1 MKDIMRTESSNQSMQ
16 PIGFD
21 RASFMDLL
29 KRVENFGR
37 RKMRIIKYSKSEEAL
52 NIATHILGFILSLIF
67 FLPVVV
73 RAYRGQDVIG
83 FLAWLVYFIAIAV
96 MFLSS
101 SLYHAMTRPMARTIF
116 RAIDHGVIYLTIA
129 GSYTPII
136 LIGLRSAFSIVIFV
150 LIWILALI
158 GIAMNIIAFTTAKE
172 DKIGKASMAIYMAMG
187 WISLLLIYQ
196 IYRNIGLSYILFLV
210 LGGLCYTLGAVFYSI
225 RKIPYNHAIW
235 HIFILVAA
243 FVMFY
248 GNYKF
253 LG

>member
-1 MKDIMRTESSNQSMQ
+1 
-16 PIGFD
+16 
-21 RASFMDLL
+21 
-29 KRVENFGR
+29 
-37 RKMRIIKYSKSEEAL
+37 MRIITYSKSEEAL
-52 NIATHILGFILSLIF
+52 NIATHILGFILSLVF
-67 FLPVVV
+67 FLPVVLE
-73 RAYRGQDVIG
+73 AYRGKDMIG
-83 FLAWLVYFIAIAV
+83 FLAWLIYFIAIAI

-101 SLYHAMTRPMARTIF
+101 SLYHSMKNPLARTVF

-136 LIGLRSAFSIVIFV
+136 LIGLRSTFAIVIFV
-150 LIWILALI
+150 LIWILALS
-158 GIAMNIIAFTTAKE
+158 GIVMNIIAFVTGKE
-172 DKIGKASMAIYMAMG
+172 DKINRVSMIIYMAMG

-196 IYRNIGLSYILFLV
+196 IYKYIGMSYIIFLL
-210 LGGLCYTLGAVFYSI
+210 LGGLFYTIGAVFYSI
-225 RKIPYNHAIW
+225 KKIPYNHAIW

>member
-1 MKDIMRTESSNQSMQ
+1 
-16 PIGFD
+16 
-21 RASFMDLL
+21 
-29 KRVENFGR
+29 
-37 RKMRIIKYSKSEEAL
+37 MRIIKYSKSEEAL

-67 FLPVVV
+67 FLPVVIQT
-73 RAYRGQDVIG
+73 YKGKDTIG
-83 FLAWLVYFIAIAV
+83 FLAWLIYFIAIAI

-101 SLYHAMTRPMARTIF
+101 SLYHSMKNPLARTVF

-136 LIGLRSAFSIVIFV
+136 LIGLRSTFAIVIFV
-150 LIWILALI
+150 LIWILALS
-158 GIAMNIIAFTTAKE
+158 GIVMNIIAFVTGKE
-172 DKIGKASMAIYMAMG
+172 DKINRASMIIYMAMG

-196 IYRNIGLSYILFLV
+196 IYKYIGMSYIIFLL
-210 LGGLCYTLGAVFYSI
+210 LGGLFYTIGAVFYSI
-225 RKIPYNHAIW
+225 KKIPYNHAIW

>member
-1 MKDIMRTESSNQSMQ
+1 
-16 PIGFD
+16 
-21 RASFMDLL
+21 
-29 KRVENFGR
+29 
-37 RKMRIIKYSKSEEAL
+37 MRIIKYSKSEEAL

-73 RAYRGQDVIG
+73 EAYKGRDTLG
-83 FLAWLVYFIAIAV
+83 FLAWLIYFIAIAI

-101 SLYHAMTRPMARTIF
+101 SLYHSMTNPIARTVF

-136 LIGLRSAFSIVIFV
+136 LIGLRSTFAIVIFV

-158 GIAMNIIAFTTAKE
+158 GIVMNIIAFTTGKE
-172 DKIGKASMAIYMAMG
+172 DKINRASMIIYMAMG
-187 WISLLLIYQ
+187 WISILLIYQ
-196 IYRNIGLSYILFLV
+196 IYKYIGMSYILFLL
-210 LGGLCYTLGAVFYSI
+210 LGGLCYTIGAVFYSI
-225 RKIPYNHAIW
+225 KKIPYNHAIW

>member
-1 MKDIMRTESSNQSMQ
+1 
-16 PIGFD
+16 
-21 RASFMDLL
+21 
-29 KRVENFGR
+29 
-37 RKMRIIKYSKSEEAL
+37 MRIIKYSKSEEAL

-67 FLPVVV
+67 FLPVVLE
-73 RAYRGQDVIG
+73 AYRGKDTIG
-83 FLAWLVYFIAIAV
+83 FLAWLIYFIAIAI

-101 SLYHAMTRPMARTIF
+101 SLYHSMKNPLARTVF

-136 LIGLRSAFSIVIFV
+136 LIGLRSTFAIVIFV
-150 LIWILALI
+150 LIWILALS
-158 GIAMNIIAFTTAKE
+158 GIVMNIIAFTTGKE
-172 DKIGKASMAIYMAMG
+172 DKINRASMIIYMAMG

-196 IYRNIGLSYILFLV
+196 IYKYIGMSYIIFLL
-210 LGGLCYTLGAVFYSI
+210 LGGLFYTIGAVFYSI
-225 RKIPYNHAIW
+225 KKIPYNHAIW

>member
-1 MKDIMRTESSNQSMQ
+1 
-16 PIGFD
+16 
-21 RASFMDLL
+21 
-29 KRVENFGR
+29 
-37 RKMRIIKYSKSEEAL
+37 MRIIKYSKSEEAL

-67 FLPVVV
+67 FLPVVLE
-73 RAYRGQDVIG
+73 AYRGKDMIG
-83 FLAWLVYFIAIAV
+83 FLAWLIYFIAIAI

-101 SLYHAMTRPMARTIF
+101 SLYHSMKNPLARTVF

-136 LIGLRSAFSIVIFV
+136 LIGLRSTFAIVIFV
-150 LIWILALI
+150 LIWILALT
-158 GIAMNIIAFTTAKE
+158 GIVMNIIAFTTGKE
-172 DKIGKASMAIYMAMG
+172 DKINRAAMIIYMAMG
-187 WISLLLIYQ
+187 WISILLIYQ
-196 IYRNIGLSYILFLV
+196 IYKYIGMSYIIFLL
-210 LGGLCYTLGAVFYSI
+210 LGGLFYTIGAVFYSI
-225 RKIPYNHAIW
+225 KKIPYNHAIW

>member
-1 MKDIMRTESSNQSMQ
+1 
-16 PIGFD
+16 
-21 RASFMDLL
+21 
-29 KRVENFGR
+29 
-37 RKMRIIKYSKSEEAL
+37 MRIIKYSKSEETL

-67 FLPVVV
+67 FLPVVLE
-73 RAYRGQDVIG
+73 AYKGKDTIG
-83 FLAWLVYFIAIAV
+83 FLAWLIYFIAIAI

-101 SLYHAMTRPMARTIF
+101 SLYHSMKNPLARTVF

-136 LIGLRSAFSIVIFV
+136 LIGLRSTFAIVIFV
-150 LIWILALI
+150 LIWILALS
-158 GIAMNIIAFTTAKE
+158 GIVMNIIAFTTGKE
-172 DKIGKASMAIYMAMG
+172 DKINRASMIIYMAMG

-196 IYRNIGLSYILFLV
+196 IYKYIGMSYIIFLL
-210 LGGLCYTLGAVFYSI
+210 LGGLFYTIGAIFYSI
-225 RKIPYNHAIW
+225 KKIPYNHAIW

>member
-1 MKDIMRTESSNQSMQ
+1 
-16 PIGFD
+16 
-21 RASFMDLL
+21 
-29 KRVENFGR
+29 
-37 RKMRIIKYSKSEEAL
+37 MRIIKYSKSEEAL

-67 FLPVVV
+67 FLPVVLE
-73 RAYRGQDVIG
+73 AYRGKDMIG
-83 FLAWLVYFIAIAV
+83 FMAWLIYFIAIAI

-101 SLYHAMTRPMARTIF
+101 SLYHSMKNPLARTVF

-136 LIGLRSAFSIVIFV
+136 LIGLRSTFAIVIFV
-150 LIWILALI
+150 LIWILALT
-158 GIAMNIIAFTTAKE
+158 GIVMNIIAFTTGKE
-172 DKIGKASMAIYMAMG
+172 DKINRASMTIYMAMG

-196 IYRNIGLSYILFLV
+196 IYKYIGMSYIIFLL
-210 LGGLCYTLGAVFYSI
+210 LGGLFYTIVSIFYSI
-225 RKIPYNHAIW
+225 KKIPYNHDIW

>member
-1 MKDIMRTESSNQSMQ
+1 
-16 PIGFD
+16 
-21 RASFMDLL
+21 
-29 KRVENFGR
+29 
-37 RKMRIIKYSKSEEAL
+37 MRIIKYSKSEEAL

-67 FLPVVV
+67 FLPVVLE
-73 RAYRGQDVIG
+73 AYRGKDMIG
-83 FLAWLVYFIAIAV
+83 FLAWLIYFIAIAI

-101 SLYHAMTRPMARTIF
+101 SLYHSMKNPLARTVF

-136 LIGLRSAFSIVIFV
+136 LIGLRSTFAIVIFV
-150 LIWILALI
+150 LIWILALS
-158 GIAMNIIAFTTAKE
+158 GIVMNIIAFVTGKE
-172 DKIGKASMAIYMAMG
+172 DKINRAAMIIYMAMG
-187 WISLLLIYQ
+187 WISILLIYQ
-196 IYRNIGLSYILFLV
+196 IYKYIGMSYIIFLL
-210 LGGLCYTLGAVFYSI
+210 LGGLFYTIGAVFYSI
-225 RKIPYNHAIW
+225 KKIPYNHAIW

>member
-1 MKDIMRTESSNQSMQ
+1 
-16 PIGFD
+16 
-21 RASFMDLL
+21 
-29 KRVENFGR
+29 
-37 RKMRIIKYSKSEEAL
+37 MRIIKYSKSEEAL

-67 FLPVVV
+67 FLPVVLE
-73 RAYRGQDVIG
+73 AYRGKDTIG
-83 FLAWLVYFIAIAV
+83 FLAWLIYFIAIAI

-101 SLYHAMTRPMARTIF
+101 SLYHSMKNPLARLIF

-136 LIGLRSAFSIVIFV
+136 LIGLRSTFAIVIFV
-150 LIWILALI
+150 LIWILALS
-158 GIAMNIIAFTTAKE
+158 GIVMNIIAFVTGKE
-172 DKIGKASMAIYMAMG
+172 DKINRAAMIIYMAMG

-196 IYRNIGLSYILFLV
+196 IYKYIGMSYIIFLL
-210 LGGLCYTLGAVFYSI
+210 LGGLFYTIGAVFYSI
-225 RKIPYNHAIW
+225 KKIPYNHAIW

>member
-1 MKDIMRTESSNQSMQ
+1 
-16 PIGFD
+16 
-21 RASFMDLL
+21 
-29 KRVENFGR
+29 
-37 RKMRIIKYSKSEEAL
+37 MRIIKYSKSEEAL

-67 FLPVVV
+67 FLPVVLE
-73 RAYRGQDVIG
+73 AYRGKDTIG
-83 FLAWLVYFIAIAV
+83 FLAWLIYFIAIAI

-101 SLYHAMTRPMARTIF
+101 SLYHSMKNPLARTVF

-136 LIGLRSAFSIVIFV
+136 LIGLRSTFAIVIFV
-150 LIWILALI
+150 LIWILALT
-158 GIAMNIIAFTTAKE
+158 GIVMNIIAFTTGKE
-172 DKIGKASMAIYMAMG
+172 DKINRAAMIIYMAMG
-187 WISLLLIYQ
+187 WISILLIYQ
-196 IYRNIGLSYILFLV
+196 IYKYIGMSYILFLI
-210 LGGLCYTLGAVFYSI
+210 LGGLFYTIGAVFYSI
-225 RKIPYNHAIW
+225 KKIPYNHAIW

>member
-1 MKDIMRTESSNQSMQ
+1 
-16 PIGFD
+16 
-21 RASFMDLL
+21 
-29 KRVENFGR
+29 
-37 RKMRIIKYSKSEEAL
+37 MRIIKYSKSEEAL

-67 FLPVVV
+67 FLPVVLE
-73 RAYRGQDVIG
+73 AYRGKDMIG
-83 FLAWLVYFIAIAV
+83 FMAWLIYFIAIAI

-101 SLYHAMTRPMARTIF
+101 SLYHSMKNPLARTVF

-136 LIGLRSAFSIVIFV
+136 LIGLRSTFAIVIFV
-150 LIWILALI
+150 LIWILALS
-158 GIAMNIIAFTTAKE
+158 GIVMNIIAFVTGKE
-172 DKIGKASMAIYMAMG
+172 DKINRASMTIYMAMG

-196 IYRNIGLSYILFLV
+196 IYKYIGMSYIIFLL
-210 LGGLCYTLGAVFYSI
+210 LGGLFYTIGAVFYSI
-225 RKIPYNHAIW
+225 KKIPYNHAIW

>member
-1 MKDIMRTESSNQSMQ
+1 
-16 PIGFD
+16 
-21 RASFMDLL
+21 
-29 KRVENFGR
+29 
-37 RKMRIIKYSKSEEAL
+37 MRIIKYSKSEEAL

-67 FLPVVV
+67 FIPVVV
-73 RAYRGQDVIG
+73 GAYHGKDLLG
-83 FLAWLVYFIAIAV
+83 FLAWLIYFIAIAI
-96 MFLSS
+96 MFLAS
-101 SLYHAMTRPMARTIF
+101 SLYHSMSNPTARTIF

-136 LIGLRSAFSIVIFV
+136 LIGLRSSLSIVIFV
-150 LIWILALI
+150 LIWILAI
-158 GIAMNIIAFTTAKE
+158 SGITMNIIAFATGKE
-172 DKIGKASMAIYMAMG
+172 DRIGKASMIIYMAMG

-196 IYRNIGLSYILFLV
+196 IYKYIGMSYIMFLLV
-210 LGGLCYTLGAVFYSI
+210 GGLFYTLGAIFYSI
-225 RKIPYNHAIW
+225 KKIPYNHAIW